1 MDTPDTIKDDGEEFP
16 SIEYAQQVEMLAL
29 RQHPAAPTI
38 EQLARFVELLYFTEP
53 VLADDSHSNGS
64 LPPCWA
70 RHPDIIERLVALYW
84 MRKEAFSEEYDV
96 KAISSYYTFLDERIV
111 KWLGAHLHCIYLHKD
126 PAPNLLRIKKAGEA
140 VAAIERADELLHV
153 EVTEAW
159 EKASPE
165 WKEYAHDYGDP
176 WAPITG
182 LMDPDSPAPTLAYSE
197 EFERPKR
204 EDDEDKKEEDE

>member
-96 KAISSYYTFLDERIV
+96 KAISSYYTFLDE
-111 KWLGAHLHCIYLHKD
+111 
-126 PAPNLLRIKKAGEA
+126 
-140 VAAIERADELLHV
+140 LLHV